1 MSSEI
6 KANKWS
12 PATGTAATLGD
23 SSDTFTVPS
32 GVTLDIASGATI
44 DATGATITGWPSGG
58 ITHASI
64 WDMNTTFSGT
74 SNPITTNWVES
85 NSVYGYDT
93 LGASMTQSSGVF
105 TFPTTGYWLISWNV
119 NFQIDNANSRYNNIY
134 IDVTTDDGTYA
145 NAAVGRVALYDSG
158 GWTYQS
164 APITWLF
171 DVTSVSTHKCRFGVN
186 VQNSSTQITQSM
198 NNGTN
203 DPHGTA
209 VTFIRLADT

>member
-1 MSSEI
+1 
-6 KANKWS
+6 
-12 PATGTAATLGD
+12 
-23 SSDTFTVPS
+23 
-32 GVTLDIASGATI
+32 
-44 DATGATITGWPSGG
+44 
-58 ITHASI
+58 
-64 WDMNTTFSGT
+64 MNTTFSGT

-105 TFPTTGYWLISWNV
+105 TFPATGYWLISWNV
-119 NFQIDNANSRYNNIY
+119 NFQIENADSRYNNMY

-145 NAAVGRVALYDSG
+145 NAAVGRVALYNSG